1 MADHWQDTED
11 AHLARAIFGDAD
23 RPAVEAMILDW
34 AAGQGFGGP
43 RLASIEI
50 SVGAAATL
58 DLADDSKIVVK
69 IWPGDTDALALSA
82 QLKVQAAMAAKG
94 FPAPAVLSSLSP
106 LGPGHAAAMR
116 HERGG
121 EPTDARIPAVRR
133 HMAEGL
139 ARLLREADACRDIEG
154 LPRRELPP
162 EGMIWPKPH
171 NSLFDF
177 AKTHEGAEWID
188 DIGLEA
194 LGVMRK
200 ASDHFVVGHNDWS
213 AKNMRMGP
221 HGVAVVYDWDA
232 IFLDRETFIL
242 GSAVAHFQVT
252 WELPVPET
260 PTPQAMAAFLRD
272 YQRARGADFTA
283 FELEEVAAAATYAR
297 AYNARCE
304 QAIDPLGARWRG
316 SSRENLRAN
325 GPYRAA
331 AWRP

>member
-1 MADHWQDTED
+1 MTDLWQDPED
-11 AHLARAIFGDAD
+11 AQLARTIFGEVD
-23 RPAVEAMILDW
+23 RQAVEAMVLDW
-34 AAGQGFGGP
+34 AAGQGFGGA

-58 DLADDSKIVVK
+58 ELADGSKIVVK
-69 IWPGDTDALALSA
+69 TWSGDTAAPGLSA
-82 QLKVQAAMAAKG
+82 QLQVQAAMSKQG
-94 FPAPAVLSSLSP
+94 FPAPAVLAPLSP
-106 LGPGHAAAMR
+106 LGPGHAAAMS

-133 HMAEGL
+133 HMAQGL
-139 ARLLREADACRDIEG
+139 ALLLREADACRAIAG

-162 EGMIWPKPH
+162 EGVIWPKPH

-177 AKTHEGAEWID
+177 AKTAEGAEWID
-188 DIGLEA
+188 DIAESA
-194 LGVMRK
+194 LATMRK
-200 ASDHFVVGHNDWS
+200 AGDRVVVGHNDWS

-221 HGVAVVYDWDA
+221 QGIAVVYDWDA

-260 PTPQAMAAFLRD
+260 PTAEAMAAFLRD
-272 YQRARGADFTA
+272 YEQARGADLTA

-304 QAIDPLGARWRG
+304 HAIDPVGARWRG
-316 SSRENLRAN
+316 SSRENLRSN
-325 GPYRAA
+325 GPYTADALRS
-331 AWRP
+331 